1 MDGVLAAAST
11 SCRVDEQKQQ
21 SEHELLSD
29 SRTEEPKGV
38 NWLHRYGFLVASN
51 VFVAVSFAGAGGNR
65 RYADRALTK
74 IILR

>member
-38 NWLHRYGFLVASN
+38 NWLRPVVASYSCYSN
-51 VFVAVSFAGAGGNR
+51 VFVAVSFAGR
-65 RYADRALTK
+65 R
-74 IILR
+74 

>member
-21 SEHELLSD
+21 SEHELRQN

-38 NWLHRYGFLVASN
+38 YGFLVASN
-51 VFVAVSFAGAGGNR
+51 VFRSFIRGPAVIAVTPIVR
-65 RYADRALTK
+65 
-74 IILR
+74 